1 MRTAYLLLLLTFGLR
16 ILSQDTLYF
25 KNQQRLAVVLL
36 EINPDNVKYKRFDN
50 KEGATYTVLKNELNL
65 VKFKNGSKE
74 VFSEPLPVKT
84 ATAVSVDPTKQ
95 KEAEVK
101 EKSKDPEPFFEGDKA
116 DVLVFRSGK
125 RTEAKVLIVNN
136 TEVKYKLFSFQD
148 GPTYHASKS
157 ELSSIQYGNGRSET
171 FSEEMLEEPK
181 PIVNETPKE
190 QNGEKAEEKV
200 NESQPKKN
208 DPPVY
213 EPTPNT
219 YSSPSL
225 ANETNASL
233 YARGQKDARRY
244 YKGYG
249 GAIGTGCAAVGCTPV
264 IGLIPAVMISTT
276 EPDQLN
282 MDIPNSIY
290 RGQPEYMRGYTETAY
305 RLKKQRTWAGYGI
318 GAGIFIAVSIL
329 ALLGS

>member
-1 MRTAYLLLLLTFGLR
+1 MRNLSLYIAFTFCLNS
-16 ILSQDTLYF
+16 IAQDTLYF
-25 KNQQRLAVVLL
+25 TNQVRLAVVLL

-50 KEGATYTVLKNELNL
+50 KEGATYTVLKNELQL

-74 VFSEPLPVKT
+74 VFNEPLPVKT
-84 ATAVSVDPTKQ
+84 ATAVSVDPTKK

-101 EKSKDPEPFFEGDKA
+101 EAGKEPEPFFEGDKA

-157 ELSSIQYGNGRSET
+157 ELSSIQYGNGKTET
-171 FSEEMLEEPK
+171 FAEEIPGEPK
-181 PIVNETPKE
+181 VVQNESSKEKSDENLNESESKKDETPIKE
-190 QNGEKAEEKV
+190 
-200 NESQPKKN
+200 SPSI
-208 DPPVY
+208 
-213 EPTPNT
+213 T

-233 YARGQKDARRY
+233 YARGQRDAKRY

-249 GAIGTGCAAVGCTPV
+249 GAIGSGCAAFGCTPV
-264 IGLIPAVMISTT
+264 IGLIPAVLISTA
-276 EPDQLN
+276 EPDRLN
-282 MDIPNSIY
+282 LDIPNSIY
-290 RGQPEYMRGYTETAY
+290 HGQPEYMRGYTETAY
-305 RLKKQRTWAGYGI
+305 RMKKQRTWTGYGI
-318 GAGIFIAVSIL
+318 GAGLFIALSLL
-329 ALLGS
+329 AFLGS